1 MNYPKAIKNPKILTK
16 HNHERIDNYYW
27 LNNREDTKVIDYLNA
42 ENAYTKEKLA
52 STEGLQKE
60 LFDEMIAKIVKDD
73 SSVPYESNGYWY
85 YARYEEGKDYP
96 IYCRKRG
103 HGKENLAADEVIILD
118 VNVLAEGHAYYAVG
132 GLSISSDNKMLCF
145 GVDNVSRRIYTL
157 YFKNLE
163 TGEVLEETIENTTG
177 EATWA
182 NDNKTLFFTQ
192 MEADTLR
199 DHKIFRYELG
209 SKNEVEIYHE
219 ADDTFGVHVSK
230 SKSKKYIMIESYSTL
245 STEIQTLLA
254 DEPMGTFKVFAA
266 RERDLEYTV
275 EHHEDKF
282 VIATNYKAKNFRLMH
297 CDLEHTNKENWKEL
311 IAHRDDVLLEG
322 FELFNDFLVLE
333 EKRNGLTEIRILN
346 TKTEESYYLDFG
358 EEVYDAYISMN
369 LDFDT
374 NELCYGY
381 NSLTTP
387 DSTINF
393 NMQSK
398 EKSVLKETEILGD
411 FNKEDYESKR
421 AWATAKD
428 GKKIPISLVYK
439 KGLVLDGTNPTLQY
453 AYGSYGYSMDAS
465 FSISRL
471 SLLDRGFVYAIAHI
485 RGGEELGRSW
495 YEDGKLL
502 TKINTFTD
510 FIACSEY
517 LIEEGYTSKEKLFAQ
532 GGSAGGLLMGG
543 IVNMKGELYKGV
555 VAQVPFV
562 DVVTTMLDDT
572 IPLTTGEYDEWGNP
586 NDKVYYDYMLA
597 YSPYDNVEKKVYPNM
612 LVTTGLHDSQVQYW
626 EPAKWVAKLRDY
638 KTDDNM
644 LLLHTNMDTGH
655 GGASGRFEPLKE
667 VAIVYGF
674 LLKLVKEN
682 KDV

>member
-1 MNYPKAIKNPKILTK
+1 M
-16 HNHERIDNYYW
+16 
-27 LNNREDTKVIDYLNA
+27 
-42 ENAYTKEKLA
+42 
-52 STEGLQKE
+52 
-60 LFDEMIAKIVKDD
+60 
-73 SSVPYESNGYWY
+73 
-85 YARYEEGKDYP
+85 
-96 IYCRKRG
+96 
-103 HGKENLAADEVIILD
+103 AADEVIILD
-118 VNVLAEGHAYYAVG
+118 VNVLAEGHAYYSVG
-132 GLSISSDNKMLCF
+132 GLSISPDNKMLCF

-163 TGEVLEETIENTTG
+163 TGEVLEERIENTTG

-182 NDNKTLFFTQ
+182 NDNKTIFYTQ
-192 MEADTLR
+192 MHTETLR
-199 DHKIFRYELG
+199 DYKVFRYELG
-209 SKNEVEIYHE
+209 SKKEVEVYHE
-219 ADDTFGVHVSK
+219 ADDTYGVHVTK
-230 SKSKKYIMIESYSTL
+230 SKSKKYIFIESYSTL
-245 STEIQTLLA
+245 STEVQTLSA
-254 DEPMGTFKVFAA
+254 DEPKGAFKVFAK
-266 RERDLEYTV
+266 RERDLEYSV

-282 VIATNYKAKNFRLMH
+282 VIATNFQAKNFRLMN
-297 CDLEHTNKENWKEL
+297 CDLEHTSKENWKEL
-311 IAHRDDVLLEG
+311 IAHRDDILLEG

-333 EKRNGLTEIRILN
+333 EKRNGLTEISILN
-346 TKTEESYYLDFG
+346 TKTDESYYLDFG

-387 DSTINF
+387 NSTIQF
-393 NMQSK
+393 NMLTR
-398 EKSVLKETEILGD
+398 EKTVLKQTEILGD

-421 AWATAKD
+421 AWVTAKD
-428 GKKIPISLVYK
+428 GKQIPLSLVYK

-471 SLLDRGFVYAIAHI
+471 SLLDRGFVFAIAHI
-485 RGGEELGRSW
+485 RGGEELGRAW

-502 TKINTFTD
+502 TKMNTFTD

-543 IVNMKGELYKGV
+543 IVNMKPELYKGV

-586 NDKVYYDYMLA
+586 NDKAFYDYMLA
-597 YSPYDNVEKKVYPNM
+597 YSPYDNVEKKAYPNM

-626 EPAKWVAKLRDY
+626 EPAKWVAKLRDH

-655 GGASGRFEPLKE
+655 GGASGRFEAFKE
-667 VAIVYGF
+667 VAMVYAF
-674 LLKLVKEN
+674 LLKLGVAEVASVDN
-682 KDV
+682 PDV

>member
-1 MNYPKAIKNPKILTK
+1 MNPPIAKKIPKTLTK
-16 HNHERIDNYYW
+16 HKHERIDNYYW
-27 LNNREDTKVIDYLNA
+27 LNDREDDEVIAYLNA

-52 STEGLQKE
+52 PTETLQKE
-60 LFDEMIAKIVKDD
+60 LFAEITAKIVKDD
-73 SSVPYESNGYWY
+73 SSVPYEMNGYWY
-85 YARYEEGKDYP
+85 YARYEDGKDYP
-96 IYCRKRG
+96 IYCRKQG
-103 HGKENLAADEVIILD
+103 SLDSDEVIILD

-132 GLSISSDNKMLCF
+132 GLSISTDNKMLCF

-163 TGEVLEETIENTTG
+163 TGEVLEESIENTTG
-177 EATWA
+177 GATWA

-199 DHKIFRYELG
+199 AYKIFRYELG

-219 ADDTFGVHVSK
+219 KDDTFGVSVSK
-230 SKSKKYIMIESYSTL
+230 SKSKKYIMIDSYSTL
-245 STEIQTLLA
+245 STETQILLA
-254 DEPMGTFKVFAA
+254 DEPKNEFKIFAK

-275 EHHEDKF
+275 EHKDDKF
-282 VIATNYKAKNFRLMH
+282 VIETNYEAKNFRLME
-297 CDLEHTNKENWKEL
+297 CEINATSKENWKEI
-311 IAHRDDVLLEG
+311 IAHREDVLLEG

-333 EKRNGLTEIRILN
+333 EKKNGLTHIRVID
-346 TKTEESYYLDFG
+346 TKTDASYYLDFG
-358 EEVYDAYISMN
+358 EEVYDAYVSMN

-374 NELCYGY
+374 NLLCYGY

-387 DSTINF
+387 NSTIEF
-393 NMQSK
+393 NMESK
-398 EKSVLKETEILGD
+398 EKRVLKETEILGD
-411 FNKEDYESKR
+411 FNKDDYESKR

-439 KGLVLDGTNPTLQY
+439 KGLVLDGNNPTLQY

-471 SLLDRGFVYAIAHI
+471 SLLERGFVYAIAHI
-485 RGGEELGRSW
+485 RGGEELGRAW

-502 TKINTFTD
+502 TKMNTFTD

-517 LIEEGYTSKEKLFAQ
+517 LIEEGYTSPKKLFAQ
-532 GGSAGGLLMGG
+532 GGSAGGMLMGG
-543 IVNMKGELYKGV
+543 IVNMNAELYQGV

-586 NDKVYYDYMLA
+586 NNKEYYDYMLS
-597 YSPYDNVEKKVYPNM
+597 YSPYDNVQKKAYPNM
-612 LVTTGLHDSQVQYW
+612 LVTTGLHDSQVQYF
-626 EPAKWVAKLRDY
+626 EPAKWVAKLRDH
-638 KTDDNM
+638 KTDEN
-644 LLLHTNMDTGH
+644 LLLMHINMDTGH
-655 GGASGRFEPLKE
+655 GGASGRFEAFKE
-667 VAIVYGF
+667 VAMVYGF
-674 LLKLVKEN
+674 LLSLV
-682 KDV
+682 

>member
-1 MNYPKAIKNPKILTK
+1 VNYPRATKKPKTLTK
-16 HNHERIDNYYW
+16 HHHERVDNYYW
-27 LNNREDTKVIDYLNA
+27 LNDREDSEVIDYLNA

-52 STEGLQKE
+52 STDDLQKE
-60 LFDEMIAKIVKDD
+60 LYDEIVAKIVKDD

-85 YARYEEGKDYP
+85 YARYEDGKDYP
-96 IYCRKRG
+96 IYCRK
-103 HGKENLAADEVIILD
+103 KETLEADEIIILD
-118 VNVLAEGHAYYAVG
+118 VNVLAEGHAYYSVG
-132 GLSISSDNKMLCF
+132 GLSISPDNTMLCY

-163 TGEVLEETIENTTG
+163 TGDVLEETIENTTG
-177 EATWA
+177 SATWA

-192 MEADTLR
+192 MEAETLR
-199 DHKIFRYELG
+199 DYKIFRYALG
-209 SKNEVEIYHE
+209 SKNEIEIYHE
-219 ADDTFGVHVSK
+219 SDDTFGVHVSK
-230 SKSKKYIMIESYSTL
+230 SKSKHFIFIESYSTL
-245 STEIQTLLA
+245 TTETQILLA
-254 DEPMGTFKVFAA
+254 DEPLGTFKVFAA
-266 RERDLEYTV
+266 RERDLEYSV
-275 EHHEDKF
+275 EHKDDEF
-282 VIATNYKAKNFRLMH
+282 VIATNFKAKNFRLMN
-297 CDLEHTNKENWKEL
+297 CDLEHTSKENWKEL
-311 IAHRDDVLLEG
+311 IAHREDVLLEG

-333 EKRNGLTEIRILN
+333 EKRNGLTEINILN
-346 TKTEESYYLDFG
+346 TKTDASYYLDFG
-358 EEVYDAYISMN
+358 EAVYDAYISMN

-387 DSTINF
+387 NSTINF
-393 NMQSK
+393 NMLTK
-398 EKSVLKETEILGD
+398 EKTVLKETEILGL

-428 GKKIPISLVYK
+428 GTKIPLSIVYK

-471 SLLDRGFVYAIAHI
+471 SLLDRGFVFAIAHI

-502 TKINTFTD
+502 TKMNTFTD

-517 LIEEGYTSKEKLFAQ
+517 LIEEGYTSQEKLFAQ
-532 GGSAGGLLMGG
+532 GGSAGGMLMGG
-543 IVNMKGELYKGV
+543 IVNMKPELYKGV

-562 DVVTTMLDDT
+562 DVVTTMLDDS

-586 NDKVYYDYMLA
+586 NDKEYYDYMLS
-597 YSPYDNVEKKVYPNM
+597 YSPYDNVEKKEYPNM

-655 GGASGRFEPLKE
+655 GGASGRFEAFKE
-667 VAIVYGF
+667 VAMVYGF
-674 LLKLVKEN
+674 LLKLATEG

>member
-182 NDNKTLFFTQ
+182 NDNKILFFTQ

>member
-1 MNYPKAIKNPKILTK
+1 MNYPKAKKIPKTLIK

-27 LNNREDTKVIDYLNA
+27 LNDRENAEVIDYLNA
-42 ENAYTKEKLA
+42 ENAYTKEQLEP
-52 STEGLQKE
+52 TEALQKE
-60 LFDEMIAKIVKDD
+60 LYDEMIAKIVKDD
-73 SSVPYESNGYWY
+73 SSVPYEMNGYWY

-96 IYCRKRG
+96 VYCRK
-103 HGKENLAADEVIILD
+103 KEKLESDEIIILD

-132 GLSISSDNKMLCF
+132 GLSISPDNKMLCF

-157 YFKNLE
+157 YFKSLE
-163 TGEVLEETIENTTG
+163 TGEIFEETIQNTTG
-177 EATWA
+177 GATWA

-192 MEADTLR
+192 MEEETLR
-199 DHKIFRYELG
+199 SHKIFRYELG
-209 SKNEVEIYHE
+209 SSNAVEIYHE
-219 ADDTFGVHVSK
+219 KDDTFGVSVSK
-230 SKSKKYIMIESYSTL
+230 SKSKQYIMIDAYSTL
-245 STEIQTLLA
+245 STETQILSA
-254 DEPMGTFKVFAA
+254 DTPKDAFTMFSP

-275 EHHEDKF
+275 EHKDDKF
-282 VIATNYKAKNFRLMH
+282 VIETNYEAKNFRLME
-297 CDLEHTNKENWKEL
+297 CGLTQTNKGAWKEL
-311 IAHRDDVLLEG
+311 IAHREDVLLEG

-333 EKRNGLTEIRILN
+333 EKKNGLTEIRIIN
-346 TKTEESYYLDFG
+346 SKTDESYYLDFG
-358 EEVYDAYISMN
+358 EEVYDAYISSN

-374 NELCYGY
+374 NLLRYGY

-387 DSTINF
+387 NSTIEF
-393 NMQSK
+393 NMNSK
-398 EKSVLKETEILGD
+398 EKSLLKETEILGD
-411 FNKEDYESKR
+411 FDKNNYESKR

-439 KGLVLDGTNPTLQY
+439 KGITVDGTNPTLQY

-465 FSISRL
+465 FSLSRL

-485 RGGEELGRSW
+485 RGGEELGRAW

-502 TKINTFTD
+502 TKMNTFTD

-517 LIEEGYTSKEKLFAQ
+517 LIEAGYTSNEKLFAQ
-532 GGSAGGLLMGG
+532 GGSAGGMLMGG
-543 IVNMKGELYKGV
+543 IVNMKSELYKGV

-586 NDKVYYDYMLA
+586 NDKEYYDYMLS
-597 YSPYDNVEKKVYPNM
+597 YSPYDNVEKKAYPNM

-638 KTDDNM
+638 KTDNNT
-644 LLLHTNMDTGH
+644 LLMHINMDTGH
-655 GGASGRFEPLKE
+655 GGASGRFEAFKE
-667 VAIVYGF
+667 VAMVQGF
-674 LLKLVKEN
+674 LLGLL
-682 KDV
+682 

>member
-27 LNNREDTKVIDYLNA
+27 LNDREDAKVIDYLNA
-42 ENAYTKEKLA
+42 ENTYTKEKLE
-52 STEGLQKE
+52 STEVLQKE
-60 LFDEMIAKIVKDD
+60 LFDEIIAKIIKDD

-85 YARYEEGKDYP
+85 YARYEDGKDYP
-96 IYCRKRG
+96 IYCRK
-103 HGKENLAADEVIILD
+103 KENLAADEIIILD

-132 GLSISSDNKMLCF
+132 GLSISPDNKMLCY

-163 TGEVLEETIENTTG
+163 TGEVLEESIENTTG

-230 SKSKKYIMIESYSTL
+230 SKSKKYILIESYSTL
-245 STEIQTLLA
+245 STEIQILLA
-254 DEPMGTFKVFAA
+254 DEPMGDFKVFAA

-275 EHHEDKF
+275 EHQDDKF
-282 VIATNYKAKNFRLMH
+282 VIATNYEAKNFRLMQ
-297 CDLEHTNKENWKEL
+297 CDLAHTSKENWQEL
-311 IAHRDDVLLEG
+311 IAHREDVLLEG

-346 TKTEESYYLDFG
+346 TKTDESYYLDFG

-387 DSTINF
+387 NSTIHF

-398 EKSVLKETEILGD
+398 EKTVLKETEILGA

-421 AWATAKD
+421 AWARAKD

-439 KGLVLDGTNPTLQY
+439 KGLALDGTNPTLQY

-485 RGGEELGRSW
+485 RGGEELGRAW

-502 TKINTFTD
+502 TKMNTFTD

-532 GGSAGGLLMGG
+532 GGSAGGMLMGG
-543 IVNMKGELYKGV
+543 IVNMKPELYKGV

-586 NDKVYYDYMLA
+586 NDKAFYDYMLA
-597 YSPYDNVEKKVYPNM
+597 YSPYDNVEKKAYPNM

-655 GGASGRFEPLKE
+655 GGASGRFEAFKE
-667 VAIVYGF
+667 VAMVQAF
-674 LLKLVKEN
+674 LLKLGV
-682 KDV
+682 V

>member
-1 MNYPKAIKNPKILTK
+1 MNYPKANKNPKILSK

-42 ENAYTKEKLA
+42 ENTYTKKKLE
-52 STEGLQKE
+52 STEVLQKE

-85 YARYEEGKDYP
+85 YARYEDGKDYP
-96 IYCRKRG
+96 VYCRK
-103 HGKENLAADEVIILD
+103 KENLAADEVIILD
-118 VNVLAEGHAYYAVG
+118 VNILAEGHAYYAVG
-132 GLSISSDNKMLCF
+132 GLSISTDNKMLCF

-163 TGEVLEETIENTTG
+163 TGEVLEESIENTTG

-199 DHKIFRYELG
+199 DYKIFRYEMG
-209 SKNEVEIYHE
+209 AKNTVEIYHE

-230 SKSKKYIMIESYSTL
+230 SKSKKYILIESYSTL
-245 STEIQTLLA
+245 STEIRILLA
-254 DEPMGTFKVFAA
+254 DEPMGVCKVFAA

-275 EHHEDKF
+275 EHHEEKF
-282 VIATNYKAKNFRLMH
+282 VIATNYKAKNFRLMN
-297 CDLEHTNKENWKEL
+297 CDLEHTGKENWKEL
-311 IAHRDDVLLEG
+311 VAHREDVLLEG

-333 EKRNGLTEIRILN
+333 EKRNGLTEIRIMN
-346 TKTEESYYLDFG
+346 TKTDESYYLDFG
-358 EEVYDAYISMN
+358 EEVYDTYISMN

-374 NELCYGY
+374 NLLCYGY

-387 DSTINF
+387 NMTIHF

-398 EKSVLKETEILGD
+398 EKSVLKETKILGH

-428 GKKIPISLVYK
+428 GKKIPLSLVYK

-471 SLLDRGFVYAIAHI
+471 SLLNRGFVYVIAHI
-485 RGGEELGRSW
+485 RGGEELGRAW
-495 YEDGKLL
+495 YEEGKLL
-502 TKINTFTD
+502 TKMNTFTD

-543 IVNMKGELYKGV
+543 IVNMKAELYKGV

-562 DVVTTMLDDT
+562 DVVTTMLDDS

-586 NDKVYYDYMLA
+586 NDKAFFDYMLA
-597 YSPYDNVEKKVYPNM
+597 YSPYDNVEKKEYPNM

-626 EPAKWVAKLRDY
+626 EPAKWVAKLRDH

-655 GGASGRFEPLKE
+655 GGASGRFEAFKE
-667 VAIVYGF
+667 VAMVQAF
-674 LLKLVKEN
+674 LLKLGMV
-682 KDV
+682 